1 MNGRVYDPGIGR
13 FLSPDPLTEAA
24 PHTQR
29 FNRYAYVNN
38 NPLSLVDPSGYSPS
52 TDSSVRLA
60 CSASDAK
67 CADQLPEVIVSASRV
82 KNDSGNPLNVA
93 RSASGLGQVAARSTS
108 SDRGKQ
114 AQTAN
119 LAAPLQDP
127 APAAAPTRG
136 KQRFED
142 WMVFLP
148 LFMFDPIVDDLTA
161 SWPDWAYYGAQAGTI
176 LIGPGKGTAAAKA
189 MAAQISKVEKQ
200 LAQHGRGS
208 VE

>member
-67 CADQLPEVIVSASRV
+67 CADQRPEVIVSASRV

-93 RSASGLGQVAARSTS
+93 RSASGLGQVADRSTS

-127 APAAAPTRG
+127 APAAAPKRG

-142 WMVFLP
+142 WMVILP
-148 LFMFDPIVDDLTA
+148 FTLLDPIFDDLTGA
-161 SWPDWAYYGAQAGTI
+161 WPD
-176 LIGPGKGTAAAKA
+176 GPY
-189 MAAQISKVEKQ
+189 
-200 LAQHGRGS
+200 
-208 VE
+208 